1 MSLLAEY
8 SISFKGVGCLYA
20 VIGLGNPG
28 TKYKGTRHNVGFNT
42 IDCLAQRNN
51 AKITKIKFKSVYG
64 EAQIG
69 GEKVLLVKPQTYM
82 NRSGESVL
90 EIYNFYKIPIE
101 NIIVIV
107 DDVDIKFGTLRIR
120 AKGSA
125 GTHNGMKSIIY
136 LLQSDDFPRVKIGV
150 GKPNEHQD
158 LADFVLDGF
167 SKDDRTT
174 IDNTI
179 EQAAKAVEKI
189 ITSGISAAMNE
200 FNMNIESPGI

>member
-1 MSLLAEY
+1 MSQLAEY

-28 TKYKGTRHNVGFNT
+28 SKYKGTRHNVGFDT
-42 IDCLAQRNN
+42 IDCIAQRNN
-51 AKITKIKFKSVYG
+51 TKVTKIKFKAVYG
-64 EAQIG
+64 ETQIG
-69 GEKVLLVKPQTYM
+69 SQKVLLVKPQTYM

-90 EIYNFYKIPIE
+90 EIINFYKIPIE
-101 NIIVIV
+101 NVIVIV

-136 LLQSDDFPRVKIGV
+136 LLQSDNFPRVKIGV
-150 GKPNEHQD
+150 GKPNEHID
-158 LADFVLDGF
+158 LADFVLGGF
-167 SKDDRTT
+167 SKEDRIS

-189 ITSGISAAMNE
+189 ITSGINAAMNE
-200 FNMNIESPGI
+200 FNISIESPGI